1 MAELRHLLVIVPCHA
16 AETAPRPVVALTV
29 LTCSTSLAV
38 AFRLD
43 LRHHR
48 RRHRLVAG
56 QSSQSFLGSQ
66 LDGGTTPVGCEFLLP
81 CCVLWDDGLIKKME
95 ISRDNAHGR
104 IFQTELPDNQAL
116 TVENCIASCSSQG
129 FSIAG
134 LEYSVQCCKFD
145 CCRLSMDQPLGQELL
160 ISLQSVV
167 TISYKLPL

>member
-1 MAELRHLLVIVPCHA
+1 MEVQRLLGV
-16 AETAPRPVVALTV
+16 
-29 LTCSTSLAV
+29 SSL
-38 AFRLD
+38 
-43 LRHHR
+43 
-48 RRHRLVAG
+48 
-56 QSSQSFLGSQ
+56 
-66 LDGGTTPVGCEFLLP
+66 LLP

-116 TVENCIASCSSQG
+116 TVESCIASCSSQG

-145 CCRLSMDQPLGQELL
+145 CCCLSMDQPLGQELL
-160 ISLQSVV
+160 ISLQSVA